1 MSLTVTRQRF
11 FGRGANS
18 AIFFFMVFWCLGLG
32 IGAFIVIRNVL
43 PIPENGKG
51 GANTFSIVWLILMI
65 IATLVFLIIALAKV
79 RGASAARKIR
89 KYGKDDI
96 GGLAGGSSKVAF
108 YSGTP
113 VSTSK
118 IKFIYRYG
126 EGLFGLTEQ
135 LVSKRVY
142 DMIERCYTDSKLP
155 IKYLDGYA
163 VLDNDKILRGIKPSM
178 ELFDVDEKP
187 SSTKTITLKSELP
200 NEDASYVNNLAIAYM
215 QGDKKKIEELGL
227 DRFNNLCKEYQTPK
241 MLYIIGRQKLE
252 AASNKQEAK
261 VAMEYIA
268 RSIKNG
274 FDGVALLDAAMLFDN
289 GYKDLIAKDDFT
301 AVICYSSVLLV
312 NASSTACKALVRL
325 INNDPGLINKIGGPV
340 FNASYNNIAHYALE
354 KSDPNACY
362 FAYKYN
368 DKYYEFKKEKPR
380 KEKERYASDCK
391 RVFLSKAKEL
401 GYKVIESLED
411 NKNDDVVFD
420 EQDILRL
427 FKAEAAILRKTYI
440 DGVKAKESVIVEY
453 MNAVYDLIYTSKFE

>member
-178 ELFDVDEKP
+178 ELFDADEKP

-340 FNASYNNIAHYALE
+340 
-354 KSDPNACY
+354 
-362 FAYKYN
+362 
-368 DKYYEFKKEKPR
+368 YEFKKEKPR

-391 RVFLSKAKEL
+391 RVFLSKAKGL